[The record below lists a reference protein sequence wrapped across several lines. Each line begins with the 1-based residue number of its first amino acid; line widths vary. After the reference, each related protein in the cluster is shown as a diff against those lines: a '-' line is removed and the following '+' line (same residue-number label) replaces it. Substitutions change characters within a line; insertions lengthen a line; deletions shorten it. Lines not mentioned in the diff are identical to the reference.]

1 VPTVTLVSALR
12 LVNGVLEVV
21 PLVRADLLVAA
32 AEVSL
37 AAVWMRYVQL
47 LQAKIKCFDQPIIQL
62 LLLRNI
68 HVYRTHTLHH
78 QA

>member
-1 VPTVTLVSALR
+1 
-12 LVNGVLEVV
+12 VV

-37 AAVWMRYVQL
+37 AAVRMRYVQL
-47 LQAKIKCFDQPIIQL
+47 LQAKIKRFDQPIIQL